1 MYAEIGIILPDVVAR
16 RFDEVSNFHSSVV
29 RNRRMYLQSELAL
42 VIDRLEAVQAERSDL
57 DQRRAAVMNLLN
69 ESMALE
75 TFRDAERELTELD
88 SIAAD
93 LERKLELVQSI
104 NDTGLRLRSITADAE
119 SSLRTEMTEK
129 EASLEEVISFVPP
142 AW

>member
-1 MYAEIGIILPDVVAR
+1 
-16 RFDEVSNFHSSVV
+16 
-29 RNRRMYLQSELAL
+29 
-42 VIDRLEAVQAERSDL
+42 
-57 DQRRAAVMNLLN
+57 
-69 ESMALE
+69 MALE

-129 EASLEEVISFVPP
+129 KPP
-142 AW
+142 SKK